1 MTFLTTD
8 LCDLHP
14 EVQVCDPVLADFG
27 GRRTFHGPVRT
38 LKVFEDN
45 ALLRSTLEAAGEGR
59 VLVVDGGGSLRCAL
73 LGGQLGKLGAA
84 NGWAG
89 LVIHGCVRDAIEL
102 SQCDIGVKA
111 LAIHPR
117 KSDKGLHGGR
127 LDGLVRFAGVTFRPG
142 GWLYADGDGVV
153 VSELPI
159 HE

>member
-1 MTFLTTD
+1 MTLLTTD
-8 LCDLHP
+8 LCDQHP
-14 EVQVCDPVLADFG
+14 EVQVCDPLFSDFG
-27 GRRTFHGPVRT
+27 GRRTFHGPVTT

-45 ALLRSTLEAAGEGR
+45 TLLRSTLEASGEGR

-102 SQCDIGVKA
+102 SRCDIGVKA
-111 LAIHPR
+111 LATHPR
-117 KSDKGLHGGR
+117 KSERGSHGGR
-127 LDGLVRFAGVTFRPG
+127 RDGQVRFAGVTFRPG
-142 GWLYADGDGVV
+142 EWLYADGDGVV